1 MRVISATF
9 GLVDG
14 FGRSKVGASLC
25 SPCPFV
31 TSLVCSILSPDITYT
46 TTPIVVQS
54 PTPSSSHSASTT
66 FDDQPTSPLL
76 RWVHVYQFP
85 TKPPKSGLQRSTDRL
100 RKTRESSEKSVKSF
114 SSVSIQTPEVH
125 GSRPSYCLC
134 PPPGSGESGKSTIVK
149 QMKIIHQNG
158 YTESE
163 LRSFRPTIFR
173 NLVDSAQD
181 IVLAMRKLAVDPDLP
196 ENRLNA
202 EKIMDYRVDA
212 LLGAPQVAS
221 GALLGPS
228 LNSTPP
234 SRTLDRRDRD
244 LAYAQV
250 GTTGAMPKVF
260 LDPEIAQ
267 AIHALWA
274 DPIIPK
280 LMDHSSD
287 FYLMDSAS

>member
-1 MRVISATF
+1 
-9 GLVDG
+9 
-14 FGRSKVGASLC
+14 
-25 SPCPFV
+25 
-31 TSLVCSILSPDITYT
+31 
-46 TTPIVVQS
+46 
-54 PTPSSSHSASTT
+54 
-66 FDDQPTSPLL
+66 
-76 RWVHVYQFP
+76 
-85 TKPPKSGLQRSTDRL
+85 
-100 RKTRESSEKSVKSF
+100 
-114 SSVSIQTPEVH
+114 
-125 GSRPSYCLC
+125 
-134 PPPGSGESGKSTIVK
+134 
-149 QMKIIHQNG
+149 MKIIHQNG

-181 IVLAMRKLAVDPDLP
+181 IVLAMRKLAVDPVLP

-212 LLGAPQVAS
+212 LLGAPQAAS

-228 LNSTPP
+228 LTSTPP

-244 LAYAQV
+244 LTYSQG
-250 GTTGAMPKVF
+250 GTPGATSKVF

>member
-1 MRVISATF
+1 
-9 GLVDG
+9 
-14 FGRSKVGASLC
+14 
-25 SPCPFV
+25 
-31 TSLVCSILSPDITYT
+31 
-46 TTPIVVQS
+46 
-54 PTPSSSHSASTT
+54 
-66 FDDQPTSPLL
+66 
-76 RWVHVYQFP
+76 
-85 TKPPKSGLQRSTDRL
+85 
-100 RKTRESSEKSVKSF
+100 
-114 SSVSIQTPEVH
+114 
-125 GSRPSYCLC
+125 
-134 PPPGSGESGKSTIVK
+134 VK

-158 YTESE
+158 YAESE
-163 LRSFRPTIFR
+163 LVSFRPTIFR

-181 IVLAMRKLAVDPDLP
+181 VVLAMRKLAVDPVLP

-202 EKIMDYRVDA
+202 EKIMDYRVGA
-212 LLGAPQVAS
+212 LLGAPQAAS

-228 LNSTPP
+228 LTSTPP
-234 SRTLDRRDRD
+234 SRTMERRDRD

-250 GTTGAMPKVF
+250 GTPGAMSKVF